1 MSEGG
6 EARNHEADR
15 EAVAKALAFEDAG
28 NPEMWDWQG
37 ADAALKALD
46 ALRRSPRD
54 PCGCVCHVG
63 IDGDY
68 TADMCDCPT
77 CPARHPLRGEVQETQ
92 TRYGR
97 VRAAI
102 GEPFGQGVDV
112 EATKTGR
119 SPQGEDHEAGK
130 YVCPNGHRIL
140 AEKTVL
146 CDECPGLTVYVP
158 LSRLIAEREHRPQ
171 GEDHEAEN
179 HAILFLRASGWN
191 DAADDLEAYLKGE
204 MT

>member
-1 MSEGG
+1 MTLKRAANS
-6 EARNHEADR
+6 AI
-15 EAVAKALAFEDAG
+15 
-28 NPEMWDWQG
+28 
-37 ADAALKALD
+37 AALD
-46 ALRRSPRD
+46 FVRHSPQE

-77 CPARHPLRGEVQETQ
+77 CPARHPLRGEVRETQ

-97 VRAAI
+97 VRAVI
-102 GEPFGQGVDV
+102 GEPFGPGVDV